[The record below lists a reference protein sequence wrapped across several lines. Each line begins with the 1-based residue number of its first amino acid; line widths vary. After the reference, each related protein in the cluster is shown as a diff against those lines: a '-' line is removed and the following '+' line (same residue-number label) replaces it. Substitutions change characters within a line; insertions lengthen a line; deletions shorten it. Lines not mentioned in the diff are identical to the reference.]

1 MRASAILLCIRRK
14 SRIPERRPLA
24 PVRRIVPPGLIG
36 SNSITSTPEQRLF
49 LASQKL
55 AVRVSDR
62 ARVVRDYVVGS
73 GFHWLPSSIAIT
85 FDKRFASATHWSK
98 ISAHRN
104 QFRWKASSTDP
115 RPWQHETKGR
125 RKFILNDVYFLN
137 CNQHFGNFKSQQFP
151 SAVW

>member
-14 SRIPERRPLA
+14 SRIPERRPSA

-62 ARVVRDYVVGS
+62 ARVVRDYTS
-73 GFHWLPSSIAIT
+73 
-85 FDKRFASATHWSK
+85 
-98 ISAHRN
+98 
-104 QFRWKASSTDP
+104 
-115 RPWQHETKGR
+115 
-125 RKFILNDVYFLN
+125 
-137 CNQHFGNFKSQQFP
+137 
-151 SAVW
+151 SAVPFTDFHHRSRSLLIKGLRAQRIGAKSASTEISFGEKLHRLIRVRDNMKRKGGGNLY